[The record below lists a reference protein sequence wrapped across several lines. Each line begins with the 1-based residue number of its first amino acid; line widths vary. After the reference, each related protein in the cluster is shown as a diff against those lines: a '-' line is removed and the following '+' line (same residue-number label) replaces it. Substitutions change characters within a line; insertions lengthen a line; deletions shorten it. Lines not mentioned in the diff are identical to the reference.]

1 MLGKIHP
8 GNFATALPFPM
19 LMKTFRHC
27 FLTLV
32 VAVLLIGCAA
42 TGDPANDDADPLE
55 SYNRAMFAFNE
66 AADRA
71 IFKPVA
77 QAYQAV
83 LPDPVIASVGNFFS
97 NLNDV
102 IVLVNNVLQFK
113 FHDAVMDSGRIVLN
127 TTFGLGGLFNVASR
141 MELPKHNEDFGQTLG
156 YWGIG
161 EGFYF
166 VLPFLGP
173 STLRDTV
180 GLAGDFMISPID
192 WMTDS
197 DTVEWSLWGLNII
210 NRRAGVL
217 RIERAFA
224 DAQIDPYAFR
234 RSAYLQ
240 QRRNLVRDGSPSKPD
255 FDFDA
260 DPDEKPQSPP

>member
-1 MLGKIHP
+1 M
-8 GNFATALPFPM
+8 NMFC
-19 LMKTFRHC
+19 RC
-27 FLTLV
+27 FLIIA
-32 VAVLLIGCAA
+32 VAALLISCASSRNL
-42 TGDPANDDADPLE
+42 ANDDTDPLE

-83 LPDPVIASVGNFFS
+83 LPDPVITSVGNFFS

-102 IVLVNNVLQFK
+102 VVLVNNVLQFK
-113 FHDAVMDSGRIVLN
+113 LHEAVMDSSRIVAN
-127 TTFGLGGLFNVASR
+127 TTFGLGGLFDVASR
-141 MELPKHNEDFGQTLG
+141 MEIPKHDEDFGQTLG
-156 YWGIG
+156 FWGVG
-161 EGFYF
+161 EGYYI

-173 STLRDTV
+173 STVRDTV
-180 GLAGDFMISPID
+180 GLVADSFANPVN
-192 WMTDS
+192 WATES
-197 DTVEWSLWGLNII
+197 DTVRWSLRGLKII
-210 NRRAGVL
+210 DGRAGVL

-240 QRRNLVRDGSPSKPD
+240 QRRNLVSDGSPPKPD

-260 DPDEKPQSPP
+260 DPDVKPQSSP